1 MCAEP
6 QNAPQTA
13 PQDTS
18 KSNPQTA
25 PQGSTKS
32 GSQGN
37 DPPSAAPLVEKAS
50 LNAAGQL
57 VVHLRGR
64 GEPYVDV
71 RPARCFP
78 WSVPEC
84 YVSLRDPE
92 GRELALLETLAGL
105 DPASREAIEKEL
117 ADKVFNPKIHR
128 IVEYEHEMGV
138 TTITAETDRG
148 RVTFHVRSRDDVRM
162 LSPTRALFRDAD
174 GNTYELPDIGS
185 LDPQSRKW
193 LLDHF

>member
-1 MCAEP
+1 MVGGVFAATAQTADRLMCADSDP
-6 QNAPQTA
+6 R
-13 PQDTS
+13 QDADG
-18 KSNPQTA
+18 KGA
-25 PQGSTKS
+25 G
-32 GSQGN
+32 
-37 DPPSAAPLVEKAS
+37 PPVQKAS
-50 LNAAGQL
+50 INAAGQL

-64 GEPYVDV
+64 QEPYVDV

-92 GRELALLETLAGL
+92 GREIVLLESLAGL
-105 DPASREAIEKEL
+105 DPASRATIEKEL
-117 ADKVFNPKIHR
+117 ADKVFNPKIRR
-128 IVEYEHEMGV
+128 IVEYKHDMGV

-148 RVTFHVRSRDDVRM
+148 TVTFHVRSRDDVRM

-174 GNTYELPDIGS
+174 GNTYELPDLGT